1 MKIPKLR
8 FLNFNDDLH
17 EKKLGSIVDIFRGS
31 SPRPKADP
39 KFYGGP
45 IPRLMIE
52 DVTRDGKYVTPKVDS
67 LTLEG
72 AKKSRFLTKGS
83 LVLSCSGTRV
93 AIPGILNVDA
103 CIHDG
108 FFGFKNFKE
117 LDKEYLFYFF
127 EKLHESIQS
136 SATKGA
142 TFNNLTT
149 EIMKTMSFVLP
160 SQLEQKKIASF
171 FRILDKRIK
180 LQQEKIDL
188 LKEQK
193 KGYLLKIFNQE
204 IRLKDNNGIAFPK
217 WSEVKISD
225 ILSSK
230 DIRQI
235 PSNEAPLMAFTSSGG
250 IESKGDRYNREFL
263 VKNPNKTYKRTDFN
277 DLIYSSNNLDVGAI
291 GRNKYGSSVISD
303 VYEVFEVKDGYKAEF
318 IEILIQQKSFLSKI
332 LKFRQGALYGQY
344 RIHASDFLSVSVL
357 VPSFGEQVKLSNF
370 IMKLDLKLS
379 LETDKLETLI
389 KQKQAF
395 MQQMFI

>member
-8 FLNFNDDLH
+8 FPNFNDDLH

-160 SQLEQKKIASF
+160 SQLEQKKIASL

-193 KGYLLKIFNQE
+193 KSYMQKIFSQELRINGFNDDWKPYNLAHFFEKYQNTVYLEDDIEYVQVSIRNTGKVEYRGIKKGRDIGRKRQYIIDTKNYPNTLTFTRQTIYEGGIGFVPDELNGSIVTENMPLLAMNSKLDKNFALAFFGTAKYYRNVIEKNMPIGSAQKALHEKIWLEGE
-204 IRLKDNNGIAFPK
+204 IRVPSKEEQIKIGLIHEKLDNLIHLHEK
-217 WSEVKISD
+217 KL
-225 ILSSK
+225 ILL
-230 DIRQI
+230 
-235 PSNEAPLMAFTSSGG
+235 E
-250 IESKGDRYNREFL
+250 
-263 VKNPNKTYKRTDFN
+263 
-277 DLIYSSNNLDVGAI
+277 
-291 GRNKYGSSVISD
+291 
-303 VYEVFEVKDGYKAEF
+303 
-318 IEILIQQKSFLSKI
+318 QQKK
-332 LKFRQGALYGQY
+332 
-344 RIHASDFLSVSVL
+344 
-357 VPSFGEQVKLSNF
+357 
-370 IMKLDLKLS
+370 
-379 LETDKLETLI
+379 
-389 KQKQAF
+389 AF